1 MAVDK
6 VTLKIPRPLY
16 ERILTLIEDSD
27 FGSVTEFV
35 VFVLRDLVY
44 LGGSARDGAGLR
56 DRIANAGGDNAEFTG
71 AELRALRDRL
81 RELGYL

>member
-1 MAVDK
+1 VTVDK

-16 ERILTLIEDSD
+16 ERIQTLIDGSD

-44 LGGSARDGAGLR
+44 LGGGDSRPGAAAPASGDGS
-56 DRIANAGGDNAEFTG
+56 DRTEFTG
-71 AELRALRDRL
+71 EEIRALRERL
-81 RELGYL
+81 RRLGYL